1 MLHQIGAGTLGPVF
15 RAYDAERERLVAVK
29 LFRLD
34 LPPERVHQLVD
45 AFERLIAAELNH
57 PSLAAP
63 LATGIAGASAYLAV
77 EYVGAE
83 SLDLA
88 VREYGPAPVQD
99 AVRVITE
106 LAAALD
112 FAAAVKVVHGAMHPR
127 DVLLSADETRIT
139 GVGIAKA
146 LERAG
151 VTAPLRRPYT
161 APERLA
167 GGSWDRRADVFTLAA
182 LSHELLWGRR
192 IAGTGLHVAGALTG
206 LAGADLPSLQD
217 AFARALAEDPADR
230 FGTALEFAE
239 SVREAFV
246 IDRRREARNDVADD
260 QRKERKEDDH
270 REERKEDDH
279 REGRKEDEQR
289 KERKEDE
296 QRKERKEDEQRKEPV
311 VVLPAVA
318 RSADQPPVPPGSAS
332 TAERRAVVPP
342 ESAPI
347 VAAERREVAKA
358 PPVSELAL
366 RAAEQARYK
375 DVETAP
381 AIVPEEPPLRA
392 EPLLAPRPMPTPP
405 VVAPSSRRARSLVW
419 PIAAALL
426 VGVALGFAGGYR
438 FAPADDPG
446 SPSAGSQT
454 AAIVPPAAT
463 QTPAPAEAAPPR
475 EATEV
480 AVETPRSVGAQGER
494 TPSDQAA
501 TPPPAVRPPAVDR
514 RAPARAATP
523 PVPQARPR
531 SAARATTA
539 APSGTAGRFVGR
551 LNVES
556 RPDAAR
562 VFLDGRLIGTTPLV
576 VASVPA
582 GEHAIRIERDG
593 YRRWSSSIRIV
604 AAEQNRVTASLER

>member
-1 MLHQIGAGTLGPVF
+1 VF

-63 LATGIAGASAYLAV
+63 LAAGIAGASAYLAV

-88 VREYGPAPVQD
+88 VREYGPAPAQD

-139 GVGIAKA
+139 GAGIAKA

-151 VTAPLRRPYT
+151 VSAPLRRPYT

-192 IAGTGLHVAGALTG
+192 IAGTGAHVAGALTG
-206 LAGADLPSLQD
+206 LTGADLASLQD
-217 AFARALAEDPADR
+217 AFARALADDPVDR
-230 FGTALEFAE
+230 FATALEFAE
-239 SVREAFV
+239 AVRAAFV
-246 IDRRREARNDVADD
+246 LRGGEDDPRKDHDQHEDRKEDAERHGEREEVQREARRENDQRVERKDDD
-260 QRKERKEDDH
+260 QRKGRRDD
-270 REERKEDDH
+270 
-279 REGRKEDEQR
+279 QQP
-289 KERKEDE
+289 KERTEN
-296 QRKERKEDEQRKEPV
+296 EPV

-318 RSADQPPVPPGSAS
+318 RSAEQP
-332 TAERRAVVPP
+332 RVVPP
-342 ESAPI
+342 RSAPI
-347 VAAERREVAKA
+347 VEAARPDA
-358 PPVSELAL
+358 PRPQPTVSDLAL
-366 RAAEQARYK
+366 RAAGQPRYEN
-375 DVETAP
+375 VETAP
-381 AIVPEEPPLRA
+381 AIVPEEAPLRA
-392 EPLLAPRPMPTPP
+392 EPPPAPRSSVPTPP
-405 VVAPSSRRARSLVW
+405 VAAPPPPRPRSHVW

-426 VGVALGFAGGYR
+426 VGVAFGFAGGYR
-438 FAPADDPG
+438 FGSAQDPG
-446 SPSAGSQT
+446 APLDGNQA
-454 AAIVPPAAT
+454 AAINPSPTTPIAPPAA
-463 QTPAPAEAAPPR
+463 AAPPR

-480 AVETPRSVGAQGER
+480 AVETPRAADAPSER
-494 TPSDQAA
+494 TTSGQAA
-501 TPPPAVRPPAVDR
+501 TAPPTVQQPGVAP
-514 RAPARAATP
+514 RAPARATTP
-523 PVPQARPR
+523 PTPQARPR
-531 SAARATTA
+531 SATRATTA

-556 RPDAAR
+556 RPEAAR

-582 GEHAIRIERDG
+582 GEHAIRIELDG